1 MSETFR
7 TAWLSD
13 IVDIIDK
20 PETNRIICHGKEFVL
35 VKHGH
40 WVKETIES
48 KYGKSQSMWHCSE
61 CDNLELNNSPYCP
74 CCGARMDEIQ
84 EEWEEPE
91 INPCRGCDDY
101 DGRGGCKSN
110 GGCGRGDL

>member
-35 VKHGH
+35 VRHGR
-40 WVKETIES
+40 WVIERGETV
-48 KYGKSQSMWHCSE
+48 MHCYSCGWAYE
-61 CDNLELNNSPYCP
+61 YYDGLEEEWNYCP
-74 CCGARMDEIQ
+74 HCGAKMDED
-84 EEWEEPE
+84 EWEEDE
-91 INPCRGCDDY
+91 INPCRGCIDY
-101 DGRGGCKSN
+101 DGRGECKSN
-110 GGCGRGDL
+110 GGCGR